1 MGKQLITVDDLTGKP
16 IEDEEAEHIT
26 LSVNGD
32 NYELDLGQP
41 SAKKFWDALNPF
53 IEKASKIEARPE
65 PRVRRQGDGT
75 KKKTDPELLAAM
87 RTWLRE
93 QGHEVADKGRVAQ
106 NLQDLYHEAH
116 KQ

>member
-32 NYELDLGQP
+32 DYELDLAQG
-41 SAKKFWDALNPF
+41 SAKKFWDAVNPF
-53 IEKASKIEARPE
+53 IEKAAKVE
-65 PRVRRQGDGT
+65 PRPTTVTRRSSGSAA
-75 KKKTDPELLAAM
+75 KKKTDPDLLAAM

-93 QGHEVADKGRVAQ
+93 NGHEVADKGRIAQ
-106 NLQDLYHEAH
+106 SLQDIYNEAH
-116 KQ
+116 K